1 MLPVLIL
8 GAVTAVGVA
17 GYKLARQCTLCQER
31 LKWTHSCLRCDKVI
45 CTGCG
50 TEFDPILR
58 GGNKLQAGG
67 YACLGACTTTMQ
79 ARGDDLVAK
88 YEAEQERRRK
98 RLERISRVRLVSVN
112 YGGQQK
118 PEYGIRI
125 ETGWY
130 SEKSD
135 AEEAARTIAVDSH
148 DVDVVWYVNVTSQKS
163 QGLSPN
169 GRTYYYREWQ
179 LVGEV

>member
-1 MLPVLIL
+1 
-8 GAVTAVGVA
+8 
-17 GYKLARQCTLCQER
+17 
-31 LKWTHSCLRCDKVI
+31 
-45 CTGCG
+45 
-50 TEFDPILR
+50 
-58 GGNKLQAGG
+58 
-67 YACLGACTTTMQ
+67 MQ

-179 LVGEV
+179 VVGKV